1 MSSNKNFEKI
11 YISKNE
17 IPKEYR
23 LETQLIQ
30 DEYLINGVIK
40 QWKGPKQ
47 DVYSPICLKENE
59 NKQVKLGSYPI
70 LTQTEA
76 QEALDSAVAAYN
88 YGMGEWP
95 QMKVSDRIKAV
106 ENFTFK
112 MLEKREEVVNV
123 LMWEIGKPLK
133 DSQKEFDRTIDYI
146 KDTIEAL
153 KNLDRKNSQLEI
165 ESGILA
171 QVKRSPLGVTLCM
184 GPFNYPLNETFTTLI
199 PALIMG
205 NSVIFKPPKFGVLLH
220 KPLLEAFR
228 DSFPKGVVNTLYGSG
243 EELLTPLM
251 KSGKIDVLAFIGSSK
266 VASTLQHH
274 HPKPNRL
281 RSVLSLEAKNVGIV
295 MPDANLEIAVNE
307 CVTGSLS
314 FNGQRCT
321 ALKILYVHENI
332 VGSFLEAFNEKI
344 NEIKFALPWDK
355 DVQITA
361 VPEKNKTKYL
371 KELIDDAVSK
381 GSKVINQNGGIIKD
395 TFMFPAVLYPVNKNM
410 RVYHEEQFGPIV
422 PILTYK
428 NIQEPMQYLM
438 ESNYGQQVSIFG
450 NNSDEIAKMVDS
462 FVNQVSR
469 VNINAQ
475 CQRGPD
481 IFPFTG
487 RKDSAQSTLSVSD
500 ALRAFSIRS
509 MVAIKE
515 TSENKEILTNILR
528 NHKSNFLSTYFIL

>member
-1 MSSNKNFEKI
+1 MKTV
-11 YISKNE
+11 SKKYDNLFTAIE
-17 IPKEYR
+17 EVPKEYK
-23 LETQLIQ
+23 LDGEISQ
-30 DEYLINGVIK
+30 DEYLINGTIK
-40 QWKGPKQ
+40 HWKGTKQ
-47 DVYSPICLKENE
+47 DVYSPICLKDG
-59 NKQVKLGSYPI
+59 KQLKLGTYPR
-70 LTQTEA
+70 LTQNEA
-76 QEALDSAVAAYN
+76 QEALDSAIGAYN

-95 QMKVSDRIKAV
+95 QMKVADRIKAV
-106 ENFTFK
+106 EKFTFK
-112 MLEKREEVVNV
+112 MIEKREEVVNL

-133 DSQKEFDRTIDYI
+133 DSQKEFDRTVDYI

-153 KNLDRKNSQLEI
+153 KTLDRKNSQLEI

-205 NSVIFKPPKFGVLLH
+205 NAVIFKPPKFGVLLH
-220 KPLLEAFR
+220 RPLLEAFR
-228 DSFPKGVVNTLYGSG
+228 DSFPKGIVNTLYGSG

-266 VASTLQHH
+266 VASAMEHH

-281 RSVLSLEAKNVGIV
+281 RSVLSLEAKNAGIV
-295 MPDANLEIAVNE
+295 MPDANLEVAVNE

-314 FNGQRCT
+314 YNGQRCT
-321 ALKILYVHENI
+321 ALKILFVHENI
-332 VGSFLEAFNEKI
+332 VGSFLEQFNAKVD
-344 NEIKFALPWDK
+344 EIKFGMPWDK
-355 DVQITA
+355 DVQITPL
-361 VPEKNKTKYL
+361 PESNKTAYL
-371 KELIDDAVSK
+371 KDLIDDAVSK
-381 GSKVINQNGGIIKD
+381 GAKIVNKDGGTIKN
-395 TFMFPAVLYPVNKNM
+395 TFMFPAILYPVNKDM

-428 NIQEPMQYLM
+428 DILEPMHYLM

-450 NNSDEIAKMVDS
+450 NNSDEIAKMIDS

-487 RKDSAQSTLSVSD
+487 RKDSAQSTLSVGD

-509 MVAIKE
+509 MVAIKDNN
-515 TSENKEILTNILR
+515 ENKEIVTSILR
-528 NHKSNFLSTYFIL
+528 DHKSNFLSTDFIL

>member
-1 MSSNKNFEKI
+1 MVRIITSDQFCN
-11 YISKNE
+11 
-17 IPKEYR
+17 R

-205 NSVIFKPPKFGVLLH
+205 NSVIFKPP
-220 KPLLEAFR
+220 
-228 DSFPKGVVNTLYGSG
+228 
-243 EELLTPLM
+243 
-251 KSGKIDVLAFIGSSK
+251 
-266 VASTLQHH
+266 
-274 HPKPNRL
+274 
-281 RSVLSLEAKNVGIV
+281 
-295 MPDANLEIAVNE
+295 
-307 CVTGSLS
+307 
-314 FNGQRCT
+314 
-321 ALKILYVHENI
+321 
-332 VGSFLEAFNEKI
+332 
-344 NEIKFALPWDK
+344 
-355 DVQITA
+355 
-361 VPEKNKTKYL
+361 
-371 KELIDDAVSK
+371 
-381 GSKVINQNGGIIKD
+381 
-395 TFMFPAVLYPVNKNM
+395 
-410 RVYHEEQFGPIV
+410 
-422 PILTYK
+422 
-428 NIQEPMQYLM
+428 
-438 ESNYGQQVSIFG
+438 
-450 NNSDEIAKMVDS
+450 
-462 FVNQVSR
+462 
-469 VNINAQ
+469 
-475 CQRGPD
+475 
-481 IFPFTG
+481 
-487 RKDSAQSTLSVSD
+487 
-500 ALRAFSIRS
+500 
-509 MVAIKE
+509 
-515 TSENKEILTNILR
+515 
-528 NHKSNFLSTYFIL
+528 

>member
-1 MSSNKNFEKI
+1 MQTNKKFDTV
-11 YISKNE
+11 YINKNE
-17 IPKEYR
+17 IPKEYS
-23 LETQLIQ
+23 LESQLVQ
-30 DEYLINGVIK
+30 DEYLIDGTIK
-40 QWKGPKQ
+40 HWKGAKQ
-47 DVYSPICLKENE
+47 DVYSPICLKDND

-70 LTQTEA
+70 LTQNEA
-76 QEALDSAVAAYN
+76 QLALDSAVGAYN

-95 QMKVSDRIKAV
+95 QMKVSQRIKAV

-112 MLEKREEVVNV
+112 MLEKRNEVVNL

-133 DSQKEFDRTIDYI
+133 DSQKEFDRTVEYI

-153 KNLDRKNSQLEI
+153 KELDRKNSQLEI
-165 ESGILA
+165 ESGLYA
-171 QVKRSPLGVTLCM
+171 QIKRSPLGVTLCM

-266 VASTLQHH
+266 VAATLEHH
-274 HPKPNRL
+274 HPKLNRL
-281 RSVLSLEAKNVGIV
+281 RSVLSLEAKNAGII

-314 FNGQRCT
+314 YNGQRCT
-321 ALKILYVHENI
+321 ALKILFVHENI
-332 VGSFLEAFNEKI
+332 VGSFLEQFNAKI
-344 NEIKFALPWDK
+344 DAIKFGMPWDK
-355 DVQITA
+355 DVQITPL
-361 VPEKNKTKYL
+361 PEKNKTQYL
-371 KELIDDAVSK
+371 KDLIDDATKK
-381 GSKVINQNGGIIKD
+381 GAKVINKNGGTIKN
-395 TFMFPAVLYPVNKNM
+395 TFMFPAVLYPVNKDM
-410 RVYHEEQFGPIV
+410 RVYEEEQFGPVV

-428 NIQEPMQYLM
+428 NIEEPMKYLM
-438 ESNYGQQVSIFG
+438 ESNYGQQVSVFG
-450 NNSDEIAKMVDS
+450 NNSDEIAKMIDS
-462 FVNQVSR
+462 LVNLVSR

-515 TSENKEILTNILR
+515 SPENKEIVSSILR
-528 NHKSNFLSTYFIL
+528 DHKSNFLSTDFIL

>member
-1 MSSNKNFEKI
+1 MAVNKKFDTIFTSINNI
-11 YISKNE
+11 A
-17 IPKEYR
+17 KEYR
-23 LETQLIQ
+23 LQGEILQ
-30 DEYLINGVIK
+30 DEYLIDGSIKHWNG
-40 QWKGPKQ
+40 PYR
-47 DVYSPICLKENE
+47 DVYSPICLKENDG
-59 NKQVKLGSYPI
+59 KQVKLGSYPM
-70 LTQTEA
+70 LTQNEA
-76 QEALDSAVAAYN
+76 QQALESAVAAYN
-88 YGMGEWP
+88 SGMGEWP
-95 QMKVSDRIKAV
+95 QMKVSQRIKAI

-112 MLEKREEVVNV
+112 MIEKRDEVVNL
-123 LMWEIGKPLK
+123 LMWEIGKSLK
-133 DSQKEFDRTIDYI
+133 DSQKEFDRTVDYI
-146 KDTIEAL
+146 KDTINSL
-153 KNLDRKNSQLEI
+153 KDLDRKNSQLEI
-165 ESGILA
+165 ESGLYA
-171 QVKRSPLGVTLCM
+171 QIKRSPLGVTLCM

-205 NSVIFKPPKFGVLLH
+205 NAVIFKPPKFGVLLH
-220 KPLLEAFR
+220 RPLLEAFR
-228 DSFPKGVVNTLYGSG
+228 DSFPKGIVNTLYGSG

-266 VASTLQHH
+266 VASSLEHH

-281 RSVLSLEAKNVGIV
+281 RSVLSLEAKNAGII
-295 MPDANLEIAVNE
+295 MPDANLDLAVNE
-307 CVTGSLS
+307 CVTGCLS

-321 ALKILYVHENI
+321 ALKILFVHENI
-332 VGSFLEAFNEKI
+332 VGSFLEQFNKKI
-344 NEIKFALPWDK
+344 DEIKFGMPWDK
-355 DVQITA
+355 DVQITPL
-361 VPEKNKTKYL
+361 PEHNKTFYL
-371 KELIDDAVSK
+371 KDLIDDAVKK
-381 GSKVINQNGGIIKD
+381 GANIVNKNGGTIKN

-410 RVYHEEQFGPIV
+410 RVYHEEQFGPVV

-428 NIQEPMQYLM
+428 DIEEPMQYLM

-450 NNSDEIAKMVDS
+450 NNSDEIAKMIDS

-515 TSENKEILTNILR
+515 NSENKEIVTSILR
-528 NHKSNFLSTYFIL
+528 DHKSNFLSTDFLL

>member
-1 MSSNKNFEKI
+1 MKTINKKYDNLFTSIE
-11 YISKNE
+11 E
-17 IPKEYR
+17 VPKEYK
-23 LETQLIQ
+23 LDGEISQN
-30 DEYLINGVIK
+30 EYLINGTIK
-40 QWKGPKQ
+40 HWKGQKQ
-47 DVYSPICLKENE
+47 DVYSPLCLKDG
-59 NKQVKLGSYPI
+59 KQLKLGTYPK
-70 LTQTEA
+70 LTQNEA
-76 QEALDSAVAAYN
+76 QEALDSALEAYN

-95 QMKVSDRIKAV
+95 QMTVANRIKAV
-106 ENFTFK
+106 EKFTSK
-112 MLEKREEVVNV
+112 MIEKREEVVNL

-133 DSQKEFDRTIDYI
+133 DSQKEFDRTVDYI

-153 KNLDRKNSQLEI
+153 KTLDRKNSQLEI

-205 NSVIFKPPKFGVLLH
+205 NAVIFKPPKFGVLLH

-344 NEIKFALPWDK
+344 NEIKFGLPWDK

-361 VPEKNKTKYL
+361 LPEKNKTKYL

-528 NHKSNFLSTYFIL
+528 NHKSNFLSTDFIL

>member
-1 MSSNKNFEKI
+1 MQTNKKFDTV
-11 YISKNE
+11 YINKNE
-17 IPKEYR
+17 IPKEYS
-23 LETQLIQ
+23 LESQLVQ
-30 DEYLINGVIK
+30 DEYLIDGTIK
-40 QWKGPKQ
+40 HWKGAKQ
-47 DVYSPICLKENE
+47 DVYSPICLKDND

-70 LTQTEA
+70 LTQNEA
-76 QEALDSAVAAYN
+76 QLALDSAVGAYN

-95 QMKVSDRIKAV
+95 QMKVSQRIKAV

-112 MLEKREEVVNV
+112 MLEKRDEVVNL

-133 DSQKEFDRTIDYI
+133 DSQKEFDRTVEYI

-153 KNLDRKNSQLEI
+153 KELDRKNSQLEI
-165 ESGILA
+165 ESGLYA
-171 QVKRSPLGVTLCM
+171 QIKRSPLGVTLCM

-266 VASTLQHH
+266 VAATLEHH
-274 HPKPNRL
+274 HPKLNRL
-281 RSVLSLEAKNVGIV
+281 RSVLSLEAKNAGII

-314 FNGQRCT
+314 YNGQRCT
-321 ALKILYVHENI
+321 ALKILFVHENI
-332 VGSFLEAFNEKI
+332 VGSFLEQFNAKI
-344 NEIKFALPWDK
+344 DEIKFGMPWDK
-355 DVQITA
+355 DVQITPL
-361 VPEKNKTKYL
+361 PEKNKTQYL
-371 KELIDDAVSK
+371 KDLIDDSTKK
-381 GSKVINQNGGIIKD
+381 GAKVINKNGGTIKN
-395 TFMFPAVLYPVNKNM
+395 TFMFPAVLYPVNKDM
-410 RVYHEEQFGPIV
+410 RVYEEEQFGPVV

-428 NIQEPMQYLM
+428 NIEEPMKYLM
-438 ESNYGQQVSIFG
+438 ESNYGQQVSVFG
-450 NNSDEIAKMVDS
+450 NNSDEIAKMIDS
-462 FVNQVSR
+462 LVNLVSR

-515 TSENKEILTNILR
+515 SPENKEIVSSILR
-528 NHKSNFLSTYFIL
+528 DHKSNFLSTDFIL

>member
-171 QVKRSPLGVTLCM
+171 QVKRSPLGVTSCM

-344 NEIKFALPWDK
+344 NEIKFGLPWDK

-361 VPEKNKTKYL
+361 LPEKNKTKYL

-528 NHKSNFLSTYFIL
+528 NHKSNFLSTDFIL

>member
-1 MSSNKNFEKI
+1 MSVNKKFEI
-11 YISKNE
+11 VFTSMST
-17 IPKEYR
+17 IPKEFK
-23 LETQLIQ
+23 LEQELNQ

-40 QWKGPKQ
+40 HWKGAKH
-47 DVYSPICLKENE
+47 DVYSPICLKDNA
-59 NKQVKLGSYPI
+59 NKQVKLGSYPK
-70 LTQTEA
+70 LTQK
-76 QEALDSAVAAYN
+76 EALEALHSAINAYN
-88 YGMGEWP
+88 YGMGQWP
-95 QMKVSDRIKAV
+95 QMKVSQRIEAV
-106 ENFTFK
+106 EKFTFK
-112 MLEKREEVVNV
+112 MIEKKDEVVKL
-123 LMWEIGKPLK
+123 LMWEIGKSLE
-133 DSQKEFDRTIDYI
+133 DSKKEFDRTVEYI
-146 KDTIEAL
+146 KDTISAL
-153 KNLDRKNSQLEI
+153 KELDRKNSQLEI
-165 ESGILA
+165 ESGVYA
-171 QVKRSPLGVTLCM
+171 QIKRTPLGVTLCM

-205 NSVIFKPPKFGVLLH
+205 NIVIFKPPKFGVLLH

-228 DSFPKGVVNTLYGSG
+228 DSFPKGVVNTLYGNG

-266 VASTLQHH
+266 VASKLEHL

-281 RSVLSLEAKNVGIV
+281 RTVLSLEAKNAAII
-295 MPDANLEIAVNE
+295 MPDANLEVAVNE

-321 ALKILYVHENI
+321 ALKILFVHENI
-332 VGSFLEAFNEKI
+332 VGSFLEQFNSKI
-344 NEIKFALPWDK
+344 DEIKFGMPWDK
-355 DVQITA
+355 SVQIT
-361 VPEKNKTKYL
+361 PLLEYNKTEYL
-371 KELIDDAVSK
+371 KELIDDAISK
-381 GSKVINQNGGIIKD
+381 GAKVVNKNGGLIKN
-395 TFMFPAVLYPVNKNM
+395 TFMFPAILYPVNKDM

-428 NIQEPMQYLM
+428 NIEEPMQYLM

-450 NNSDEIAKMVDS
+450 NSSDEIAKMIDG

-469 VNINAQ
+469 VNINTQ

-481 IFPFTG
+481 VYPFTG

-515 TSENKEILTNILR
+515 NSENKKIVTSILR
-528 NHKSNFLSTYFIL
+528 DHKSNFLSTNFLM

>member
-1 MSSNKNFEKI
+1 MSVNKKFEI
-11 YISKNE
+11 VFTSMST
-17 IPKEYR
+17 IPKEFK
-23 LETQLIQ
+23 LEQELNQ

-40 QWKGPKQ
+40 HWKGAKH
-47 DVYSPICLKENE
+47 DVYSPICLKDNA
-59 NKQVKLGSYPI
+59 NKQVKLGSYPK
-70 LTQTEA
+70 LTQK
-76 QEALDSAVAAYN
+76 EALEALHSAINAYN
-88 YGMGEWP
+88 YGMGQWP
-95 QMKVSDRIKAV
+95 QMKVSQRIEAV
-106 ENFTFK
+106 EKFTFK
-112 MLEKREEVVNV
+112 MIEKKDEIVKL
-123 LMWEIGKPLK
+123 LMWEIGKSLE
-133 DSQKEFDRTIDYI
+133 DSKKEFDRTVEYI
-146 KDTIEAL
+146 KDTISAL
-153 KNLDRKNSQLEI
+153 KELDRKNSQLEI
-165 ESGILA
+165 ESGVYA
-171 QVKRSPLGVTLCM
+171 QIKRTPLGVTLCM

-205 NSVIFKPPKFGVLLH
+205 NIVIFKPPKFGVLLH

-228 DSFPKGVVNTLYGSG
+228 DSFPKGVVNTLYGNG

-266 VASTLQHH
+266 VASKLEHL

-281 RSVLSLEAKNVGIV
+281 RTVLSLEAKNAAII
-295 MPDANLEIAVNE
+295 MPDANLEVAVNE

-321 ALKILYVHENI
+321 ALKILFVHENI
-332 VGSFLEAFNEKI
+332 VGSFLEQFNSKI
-344 NEIKFALPWDK
+344 DEIKFGMPWDK
-355 DVQITA
+355 SVQIT
-361 VPEKNKTKYL
+361 PLLEYNKTEYL
-371 KELIDDAVSK
+371 KELIDDAISK
-381 GSKVINQNGGIIKD
+381 GAKVVNKNGGLIKN
-395 TFMFPAVLYPVNKNM
+395 TFMFPAILYPVNKDM

-428 NIQEPMQYLM
+428 NIEEPMQYLM

-450 NNSDEIAKMVDS
+450 NSSDEIAKMIDG

-469 VNINAQ
+469 VNINTQ

-481 IFPFTG
+481 VYPFTG

-515 TSENKEILTNILR
+515 NSENKKIVTSILR
-528 NHKSNFLSTYFIL
+528 DHKSNFLSTNFLM